1 MSGRTE
7 TIVNKSNS
15 SHTISESSPR
25 VAGLT
30 IQTSSYGL
38 TIPIIYGR
46 SRIAP
51 NLLWVGNFYTQTISE
66 TTVTS
71 STPEQVTTTRTGKFG
86 KKTTTI
92 TPASQTTQTTITYVY
107 WASPVF
113 SLGEGPIAGLHAMWR
128 EKTKLGPNGWGEF
141 FTQNGAIGQ
150 SALSFLGDQTI
161 NYSGLALSYANGAEL
176 TSGGGLPAF
185 SFEVNGKLQGTGD
198 GVNANP
204 ADIIVDLATNPAYG
218 AGFVAT
224 PFADIT
230 GFRNYCRA
238 MGLFI
243 SPCYDTQQPLAQIV
257 QELCAATNSAI
268 FSSQGLLKIIPYA
281 DTQVTGNG
289 ATYTPVTTP
298 LYDLDDNDFLDFV
311 KCDRRTPADCF
322 NSVRVEYLDAAQDY
336 AIAIAEAFD
345 QAHIEANGARPME
358 PVKSHG
364 ITNSALARKVAQIL
378 LQRQLYVINE
388 YTFPLPWNYALLE
401 PMDLVTLT
409 DEGLGFNKLPVR
421 VTGVEEDAEGNLSI
435 TAEDYPF
442 GIASVTLYP
451 DHPGLAISVD
461 YNANPGNVLA
471 PHFFEPPIEFT
482 TETLL
487 DVRAAVTGS
496 DPVWG
501 GCQVW
506 FSLDGDEYRNLGTIN
521 GGSIYGHLTAPLFD
535 SGDVSVSLVGRGGQ
549 LLNIPMQDVQNLA
562 SLCWVEGTDSS
573 DGGEF
578 FAYETASL
586 TGVNA
591 YTLGGLVRG
600 AYSSNQRAKAVGAKF
615 ARLDANIAS
624 SGKLQRSI
632 IGQPTYWKFTSFN
645 KYGGG
650 QQSLVD
656 AVEYTY
662 TPTGNMALLPPSDV
676 PSLEISGK
684 TLSWQTVVARD
695 LAGYIL
701 RFNYG
706 SNPAWSTAT
715 PINSGVITQSPF
727 DWTLRP
733 AGAVTV
739 LIKAVDTT
747 GNESVQATPLYT
759 DLGDPAIA
767 NIVEELHFH
776 PAFAGTLTSCI
787 ASAGALLADST
798 TAFYPAGN
806 QPMYPSGLQPFY
818 PASQYSAMQYETER
832 VPINSGL
839 AGSLLTILL
848 DYAGDALLIEYR
860 VGSQEPAFG
869 GDEFEAAYL
878 PETDPFFGEDGPWQL
893 WPGQITAQQ
902 NTYQFRITI
911 GSGEVQGRVDA
922 FTLVIDAPD
931 MEETIDNL
939 PLDIGGTVL
948 PYTKP
953 FTVIKGIQATLQSG
967 TSGAVNILTNKTNPL
982 APVVTAVNS
991 SLVAV
996 AGASGD
1002 FTLKGY

>member
-30 IQTSSYGL
+30 IQTASFGL

-46 SRIAP
+46 ARVAA
-51 NLLWVGNFYTQTISE
+51 NLVWIGNFLTQTYSE

-71 STPEQVTTTRTGKFG
+71 STPEQVTTTRSGKFG
-86 KKTTTI
+86 RKTTTI
-92 TPASQTTQTTITYVY
+92 TPASQTTQTTVTYVY
-107 WASPVF
+107 FASPIF
-113 SLGEGPIAGLHAMWR
+113 GLGEGPIAGLNAMWR
-128 EKTKLGPNGWGEF
+128 DKTKLGATGWGEF
-141 FTQNGAIGQ
+141 FTRDGSLGQ
-150 SALSFLGDQTI
+150 PSLGFMGDQDI
-161 NYSGLALSYANGAEL
+161 NYSGLALAYANNTEL
-176 TSGGGLPAF
+176 TSNGGLPSF

-204 ADIIVDLATNPAYG
+204 ADIIIDLATNPAYG
-218 AGFVAT
+218 AGFVAS
-224 PFADIT
+224 PYADMT
-230 GFRNYCRA
+230 GYRNYCRA

-243 SPCYDTQQPLAQIV
+243 SPCYDTQQPLAQMV
-257 QELCAATNSAI
+257 QEICAASNSAI

-281 DTQVTGNG
+281 DAPVSGNG

-298 LYDLDDNDFLDFV
+298 IYDLDDNDFLDFV

-364 ITNSALARKVAQIL
+364 ITNPALARKVAQIL
-378 LQRQLYVINE
+378 LQRQLYVVNE

-401 PMDLVTLT
+401 PMDLLTLT
-409 DEGLGFNKLPVR
+409 DEGLGFDKLPVR
-421 VTGVEEDAEGNLSI
+421 ITGVEEDAEGSLSI

-442 GIASVTLYP
+442 GIASVSIYP

-461 YNANPGNVLA
+461 YNASPGNVLA

-506 FSLDGDEYRNLGTIN
+506 FSLDGDEYRQLGTIN
-521 GGSIYGHLTAPLFD
+521 GGSIYGYLTAPLAAA
-535 SGDVSVSLVGRGGQ
+535 SGNASVALVGRGGQ
-549 LLNIPMQDVQNLA
+549 LLNIPAQDVQNLA
-562 SLCWVEGTDSS
+562 SLCWVQGVDGN

-578 FAYETASL
+578 FAYETATL

-600 AYSSNQRAKAVGAKF
+600 AYSSNQLAKSVGAKF

-662 TPTGNMALLPPSDV
+662 TVTGNMAKLPPPDV
-676 PSLEISGK
+676 LGFDIDGY
-684 TLSWQTVVARD
+684 TLSWQGVAVHD
-695 LAGYIL
+695 LAGYVV

-706 SNPAWSTAT
+706 NNINWDVAT
-715 PINSGVITQSPF
+715 PLNAGVITESPF
-727 DWTLRP
+727 VVVGLP
-733 AGAVTV
+733 SGQVTI
-739 LIKAVDTT
+739 LIKAVDQF
-747 GNESVQATPLYT
+747 GNFSRLPGIIITNFSVQAITNEVFRKDFHTAFVGQRNGCSVVADKLVANEVGSYFGSDLQAHFGADTAQHFATSNHQQMQYVTDAVLIQNALPLSMMYLPLT
-759 DLGDPAIA
+759 YAGVDLMVEYRKASPGTYFGVDGDSHFGADAASHFADPGPWLPWPGVLPAS
-767 NIVEELHFH
+767 ND
-776 PAFAGTLTSCI
+776 AFQFRLTLG
-787 ASAGALLADST
+787 AGAT
-798 TAFYPAGN
+798 QGVI
-806 QPMYPSGLQPFY
+806 
-818 PASQYSAMQYETER
+818 ET
-832 VPINSGL
+832 V
-839 AGSLLTILL
+839 SL
-848 DYAGDALLIEYR
+848 
-860 VGSQEPAFG
+860 V
-869 GDEFEAAYL
+869 
-878 PETDPFFGEDGPWQL
+878 
-893 WPGQITAQQ
+893 
-902 NTYQFRITI
+902 
-911 GSGEVQGRVDA
+911 VDA
-922 FTLVIDAPD
+922 PSIRESVADLVLA
-931 MEETIDNL
+931 
-939 PLDIGGTVL
+939 IGGTVI
-948 PYTKP
+948 PHTKP
-953 FTVIKGIQATLQSG
+953 FTRIVNVQATLQAG
-967 TSGAVNILTNKTNPL
+967 GSGARTIETDKGSNLL
-982 APVVTAVNS
+982 PVAKALNS
-991 SLVAV
+991 AGVAV
-996 AGASGD
+996 AGASAD
-1002 FTLKGY
+1002 FILEGY